1 MNLILQFFVV
11 LVVTEAGIV
20 ALSTIPLLQT
30 IITNSGYDATQVWA
44 GIGLAMLVL
53 YSMAF
58 ALTWKGK

>member
-1 MNLILQFFVV
+1 MSLILQFFVV

-30 IITNSGYDATQVWA
+30 IIMNSGYDATQVWA